1 MQHRVH
7 LSPNITS
14 QYRGSSQEER
24 ICIYNHNKQNM
35 RLSITQVKFIFC
47 HSFTFDGEPN
57 YIRLR
62 ARYEFILVEIKLT
75 KPFVIS
81 KHEKYM

>member
-24 ICIYNHNKQNM
+24 IQNM

-62 ARYEFILVEIKLT
+62 ARYEFILVEIKMT
-75 KPFVIS
+75 KPFGIS